1 MRLRLNVVLTSA
13 VVTAVGLIVLI
24 GLLVGDDLGLLTQ
37 LVNALPFRA
46 LAEIALRLAVVAA
59 ALTLLIGVLNLL
71 LVNVT
76 RLLRGSTLSAK
87 LGSLV
92 VLATFL
98 VTIFAR
104 LADSSGASYRLL
116 QDGVLLPVQ
125 ASLSGLV
132 LLALVWGAMR
142 LLARGVTWARVLF
155 VLAVLVVLVSALPF
169 GAPLAE
175 AQAWL
180 WRVPVSG
187 GARGILIGIALATL
201 VVGWRVL
208 IGQDRSYGE

>member
-13 VVTAVGLIVLI
+13 VVTAVGFIVLI
-24 GLLVGDDLGLLTQ
+24 GLLVGNELGLLSN

-46 LAEIALRLAVVAA
+46 LAEIALRLAVVVV

-76 RLLRGSTLSAK
+76 RMLRGNTLGAK

-92 VLATFL
+92 VLVAFL
-98 VTIFAR
+98 GTIFAR

-132 LLALVWGAMR
+132 LFALVWGAMR
-142 LLARGVTWARVLF
+142 LLARGVTWARLLFLLVVL
-155 VLAVLVVLVSALPF
+155 LVLVSALPL
-169 GAPLAE
+169 GAPFAE

-187 GARGILIGIALATL
+187 GARGILIGVALATV